1 MATNRTKLKK
11 AMRKELLRQQRRQ
24 SVAADR
30 QGASPSRPNL
40 SALSPWHAALA
51 GNRALM
57 ERMDGFAPLRNKL
70 SEVAAMKGEWA
81 GLPMPLEDEALVVE
95 PTYPFAAGLMA
106 MCAGAEKA
114 DPEEEGLRLRNTF
127 WSVRKQSRILII
139 EEPSGRVTFGLDPGI
154 HHLPLDLRTLGCA
167 DAWGIDQERA
177 ALQLLGTLLPHRN
190 FKQYLM
196 TGMFLERSKRSG
208 VTYLFRR
215 LKPTV
220 AIVPSKKGGTR
231 ILCTLCLHPIA
242 YYSGSWAGAMC
253 PTDDVVAHLMLMR
266 GDEPMLWRRANQH
279 PAWAPE
285 AGL

>member
-127 WSVRKQSRILII
+127 WSVHKRSRILII